1 MSAINLIDDDDNE
14 VEIATLAGRALREKG
29 IEVAQRETV
38 MYVVNDTIVSKA
50 PNSAAPVV
58 IKHLSGRNPELAQR
72 VASRGTFKIKKRKF
86 NEDWT

>member
-14 VEIATLAGRALREKG
+14 AEIATLAGRALRAKG

-38 MYVVNDTIVSKA
+38 MYVVNDTVVSKA
-50 PNSAAPVV
+50 PNSAPVV
-58 IKHLSGRNPELAQR
+58 IKHLSGRNPKLAKL

-86 NEDWT
+86 NDD

>member
-86 NEDWT
+86 NED

>member
-38 MYVVNDTIVSKA
+38 MYVVNDTVVSKA
-50 PNSAAPVV
+50 PNSAPVV
-58 IKHLSGRNPELAQR
+58 IKRLSGRNPELAQR
-72 VASRGTFKIKKRKF
+72 VASRGTFKIKKRKVSQ
-86 NEDWT
+86 D

>member
-1 MSAINLIDDDDNE
+1 MSVINLIDDDDNE

-50 PNSAAPVV
+50 PNSAPVV
-58 IKHLSGRNPELAQR
+58 IKRLSGRNPELAQR
-72 VASRGTFKIKKRKF
+72 VASRGTFKIKKRKVSK
-86 NEDWT
+86 D

>member
-72 VASRGTFKIKKRKF
+72 VASRGKKKKKKRKF
-86 NEDWT
+86 NED

>member
-58 IKHLSGRNPELAQR
+58 IKQLSGRNPELAQR
-72 VASRGTFKIKKRKF
+72 LPRRGTFKIKKRKF
-86 NEDWT
+86 NED

>member
-1 MSAINLIDDDDNE
+1 MSVINLIDDDDNE
-14 VEIATLAGRALREKG
+14 AEIATLAGRALREKG

-86 NEDWT
+86 NED

>member
-14 VEIATLAGRALREKG
+14 AEIATLAGRALREKG

-86 NEDWT
+86 NED